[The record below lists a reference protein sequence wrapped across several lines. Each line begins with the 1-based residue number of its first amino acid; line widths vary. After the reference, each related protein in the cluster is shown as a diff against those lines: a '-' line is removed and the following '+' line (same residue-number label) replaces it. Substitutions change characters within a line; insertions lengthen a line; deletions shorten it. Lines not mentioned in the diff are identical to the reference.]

1 MTMSPGQSEFHLLE
15 RPDHFVRAQQAGKGS
30 RGGALAFTVAL
41 HIAVVLALIAGLHA
55 HYSLPPQPIVA
66 QLDTVKKKPEPPP
79 PPPPQM
85 VHSPEATIAI
95 PPPVVIQTVPP
106 PPQVEAP
113 RAVIAPPAPP
123 VVAGEGRDAFLSR
136 LLSQLNRF
144 KHYPPEADRRKQEG
158 RVLVRFT
165 IARDGRILDPAI
177 ARSSGYPLLDAAA
190 LRMLRDGSPV
200 PPLPRWY
207 AGDRATLTMPVDF
220 SIGFFEKLF
229 D

>member
-1 MTMSPGQSEFHLLE
+1 MQGPGDDYLE
-15 RPDHFVRAQQAGKGS
+15 TVR
-30 RGGALAFTVAL
+30 RWLA
-41 HIAVVLALIAGLHA
+41 
-55 HYSLPPQPIVA
+55 
-66 QLDTVKKKPEPPP
+66 
-79 PPPPQM
+79 
-85 VHSPEATIAI
+85 
-95 PPPVVIQTVPP
+95 
-106 PPQVEAP
+106 
-113 RAVIAPPAPP
+113 
-123 VVAGEGRDAFLSR
+123 
-136 LLSQLNRF
+136 RF
-144 KHYPPEADRRKQEG
+144 KRYPPEADRRKQEG

-177 ARSSGYPLLDAAA
+177 VRSSGYPLLDAAA